1 MKKAIVIGASSGIGR
16 ALAKIIAA
24 DGYTVG
30 VAARKLPLLLELQ
43 KEIGSQTF
51 VRQIDISDPAEAMS
65 RLSEL
70 IQEMGGV
77 DLIVISAGTGFINPE
92 LEWDKE
98 DQTIAVNV
106 SGFAALANVA
116 MHHFLQKGAGHLVN
130 ISSLAAI
137 RGNRSAPAY
146 NASKAFESNYTD
158 GLRQR
163 VTKLRLPI
171 AITDIQPGFV
181 DTAMA
186 QGEGLFWIAPLEKA
200 AKQIYQAIKAK
211 KKRAYVTK
219 RWRLIA
225 WFFRFVPD
233 FIYDRL

>member
-1 MKKAIVIGASSGIGR
+1 MKKAIVVGASSGIGR

-30 VAARKLPLLLELQ
+30 LAARRLPLLLELQ
-43 KEIGSQTF
+43 KEIGGQAF
-51 VRQIDISDPAEAMS
+51 VKQVDVSNPVEAMS

-70 IQEMGGV
+70 IQEVGGV
-77 DLIVISAGTGFINPE
+77 DLIVISAGTGFINPD

-98 DQTIAVNV
+98 AQTIAVNV

-116 MHHFLQKGAGHLVN
+116 MHHFLQRGTGHLVN

-137 RGNRSAPAY
+137 RGSGTAPAY
-146 NASKAFESNYTD
+146 NASKAFESSYTD

-163 VTKLRLPI
+163 ATKLRLPI
-171 AITDIQPGFV
+171 TITDIQPGFV
-181 DTAMA
+181 ATAMA

-200 AKQIYQAIKAK
+200 AKQIYQAINAK

-225 WFFRFVPD
+225 WFFKFVPD

>member
-1 MKKAIVIGASSGIGR
+1 M
-16 ALAKIIAA
+16 
-24 DGYTVG
+24 
-30 VAARKLPLLLELQ
+30 LELQ
-43 KEIGSQTF
+43 KEIGGQTF
-51 VRQIDISDPAEAMS
+51 VKQIDVSNPAEAMS

-77 DLIVISAGTGFINPE
+77 DLIVISAGTGFINPD

-116 MHHFLQKGAGHLVN
+116 MHHFLQRGTGHLVN

-137 RGNRSAPAY
+137 RGNGTAPAY
-146 NASKAFESNYTD
+146 NASKAFESNYMG
-158 GLRQR
+158 GLRQKIIKLSLP
-163 VTKLRLPI
+163 VTL
-171 AITDIQPGFV
+171 TDIQPGFV

-200 AKQIYQAIKAK
+200 AKQIY
-211 KKRAYVTK
+211 
-219 RWRLIA
+219 
-225 WFFRFVPD
+225 
-233 FIYDRL
+233 

>member
-1 MKKAIVIGASSGIGR
+1 MKKAIIVGASSGIGR

-30 VAARKLPLLLELQ
+30 LAARRLPLLLELQ
-43 KEIGSQTF
+43 KEIGGQTF
-51 VRQIDISDPAEAMS
+51 VKQIDVSNPAEAMS

-77 DLIVISAGTGFINPE
+77 DLIVISAGTGFINPD

-116 MHHFLQKGAGHLVN
+116 MHHFLQRGTGHLVN

-137 RGNRSAPAY
+137 RGNGTAPAY
-146 NASKAFESNYTD
+146 NASKAFESNYMG
-158 GLRQR
+158 GLRQKIIKLSLP
-163 VTKLRLPI
+163 VTL
-171 AITDIQPGFV
+171 TDIQPGFV

-211 KKRAYVTK
+211 KKRVYVTK

-225 WFFRFVPD
+225 WFFKFIPD